1 MEALILIVTM
11 TGWITLL
18 FVAGCA
24 LESAAKKLRGK
35 RFRREFNRGEN
46 TAYQEK

>member
-11 TGWITLL
+11 TGWLTLL

-24 LESAAKKLRGK
+24 LENAAKKLRGK
-35 RFRREFNRGEN
+35 RFSRDFDRSKN